1 MVLVERQRSTSTTGR
16 FIRGKEKTVDD
27 LVKAARPGR
36 VTKGRTIQYELSGG
50 MNRAVKDFYSLRPKI
65 IKDTSD
71 LKVGILEDGRTVI
84 VNVLQNA

>member
-1 MVLVERQRSTSTTGR
+1 
-16 FIRGKEKTVDD
+16 
-27 LVKAARPGR
+27 
-36 VTKGRTIQYELSGG
+36 
-50 MNRAVKDFYSLRPKI
+50 VKDFYSLRPKI